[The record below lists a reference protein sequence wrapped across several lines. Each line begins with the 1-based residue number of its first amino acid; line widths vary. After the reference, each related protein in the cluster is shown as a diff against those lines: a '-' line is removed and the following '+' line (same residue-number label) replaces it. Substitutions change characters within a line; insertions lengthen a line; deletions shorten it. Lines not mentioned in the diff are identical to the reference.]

1 MRIEVPDRRAP
12 VTAVGNL
19 LGVQPGERLR
29 LEGEWVEDPKYGRQ
43 FKISSYETVQP
54 SSLQGIERYLASGL
68 IDGIGPV
75 MAARLV
81 EAFGTETLEVI
92 EHDPERLRRV
102 PGIGAKRSASISE
115 SFAAQRELKQVML
128 FLQSH
133 EVPTHLAIKI
143 YKRYGDTALGV
154 VKTDPYRLAREV
166 VGIGFATADSIAGRL
181 GMEPGAPE
189 RVRAG
194 VVHVLGEAAGAGH
207 VFLPEGELAEEA
219 CRLLQVD
226 RDAVAAAIEHLARAT
241 EVVVEGAAAE
251 PPERSERAVFLASL
265 HAAESGLAERLAE
278 LMARPAEPIEIDV
291 ERALAWF
298 EARERLQL
306 AGQQREAIRRAVD
319 AKVLVITGGPGTG
332 KTTLVRGIVEI
343 LKRKGRRIR
352 LAAPT
357 GRAAKRL
364 EQTTGMAGATIHRL
378 LEFDPLTGG
387 FTRRPDRPLEA
398 DLVIVDEASMIDTV
412 LGFHLVS
419 ALPPAAQLVLV
430 GDVDQLPSV
439 GPGSVLS
446 DMIRSEAV
454 QVVRL
459 SEIFRQARESRIV
472 ANAHRVNQG
481 EMPIWTGAASRAG
494 DEDCGDQDAAD
505 APSAPGSR
513 EDFFFIERRDPE
525 DVLRTLA
532 TLVTERIPESFGL
545 DPFEDIQVLTP
556 MNRGLL
562 GVENVNATL
571 RELLNP
577 PSGSLREV
585 GRGGTSFRIGDKVM
599 QIRNNYEL
607 EIFNGDV
614 GRVVGIDEDEEQL
627 RCRFD
632 DPADRHPL
640 RQPGRAGPRLR
651 LLDPQVPGQ
660 RVPGGGRADPHPAL
674 RHAGA
679 QSALHRVDPGQ
690 AAGGPGGRPEGP
702 GDRGAQPSDPPAP
715 YPPGRAAGPP
725 SRRGGSAQ
733 RTQGAAQKRT
743 RGVGPRGVMRSKQG
757 TGADRPTRC
766 RRARR
771 RPWIR
776 RLPAPAR
783 HPARHRRSA
792 VGGAGGAC

>member
-1 MRIEVPDRRAP
+1 MASRPPDGTSLPLSGRSSAPRPGGPGKPGEPADGQADRVEGTLERVVFANEDNAWSVVRLAVKGRRGP

-19 LGVQPGERLR
+19 LGVQPGEHLR
-29 LEGEWVEDPKYGRQ
+29 LQGEWVEDPKYGRQ

-54 SSLQGIERYLASGL
+54 TSLEGIERYLASGL
-68 IDGIGPV
+68 IEGIGPV
-75 MAARLV
+75 MAKRLV
-81 EAFGTETLEVI
+81 EAFGAETLEVI
-92 EHDPERLRRV
+92 EHDPDRLRRV
-102 PGIGAKRSASISE
+102 QGIGAKRSTSIAE

-207 VFLPEGELAEEA
+207 VFLPEEELAEQA
-219 CRLLQVD
+219 SRLLAVD
-226 RDAVAAAIEHLARAT
+226 REAVAAAVEALARA
-241 EVVVEGAAAE
+241 EDVVVEPLTEDDGAGAAPGPAAG
-251 PPERSERAVFLASL
+251 RAVSLASL
-265 HAAESGLAERLAE
+265 HAAEAGLAQRLADLVAHE
-278 LMARPAEPIEIDV
+278 AEPIEIDV
-291 ERALAWF
+291 ERALTWF
-298 EARERLQL
+298 EKRERLGL

-332 KTTLVRGIVEI
+332 KTTLIRGIVEI

-364 EQTTGMAGATIHRL
+364 EQATGMAGSTIHRL

-387 FTRRPDRPLEA
+387 FTRRPDRPLDA
-398 DLVIVDEASMIDTV
+398 DLVIIDEASMIDTV

-419 ALPPAAQLVLV
+419 ALAPRAQLVLV

-439 GPGSVLS
+439 GPGNVLADLIAS
-446 DMIRSEAV
+446 GAV

-459 SEIFRQARESRIV
+459 TEIFRQARESRIV

-481 EMPIWTGAASRAG
+481 QMPLWTNGAQREAAG
-494 DEDCGDQDAAD
+494 AESAD
-505 APSAPGSR
+505 GAGGT
-513 EDFFFIERRDPE
+513 EDFFFIERREPE
-525 DVLRTLA
+525 EVLRTIA

-577 PSGSLREV
+577 PRGKLQEV
-585 GRGGTSFRIGDKVM
+585 GRGGASFRVGDKIM

-607 EIFNGDV
+607 EVFNGDV
-614 GRVVGIDEDEEQL
+614 GRVVAIDEEEETL

-632 DPADRHPL
+632 DRVVEHPFSSLDELALAYACSIHKSQGSEYPAVVVPL
-640 RQPGRAGPRLR
+640 HTQHFVMLERNLLYTALTRAKQLVVLVGDPKALGIAVRNRRTRLR
-651 LLDPQVPGQ
+651 HTQLA
-660 RVPGGGRADPHPAL
+660 RRL
-674 RHAGA
+674 R
-679 QSALHRVDPGQ
+679 DMM
-690 AAGGPGGRPEGP
+690 AAGR
-702 GDRGAQPSDPPAP
+702 D
-715 YPPGRAAGPP
+715 
-725 SRRGGSAQ
+725 
-733 RTQGAAQKRT
+733 
-743 RGVGPRGVMRSKQG
+743 
-757 TGADRPTRC
+757 
-766 RRARR
+766 
-771 RPWIR
+771 
-776 RLPAPAR
+776 
-783 HPARHRRSA
+783 
-792 VGGAGGAC
+792 

>member
-1 MRIEVPDRRAP
+1 MASTPPHPPAPPARPESRDDTSLPFRNPRSPATGNARGATSDRPDRLEGTLRRVVFANEDNAWSVVRIEADGRRAP

-29 LEGEWVEDPKYGRQ
+29 LDGEWVEDPKYGRQ

-54 SSLQGIERYLASGL
+54 SSVDGIERYLASGL
-68 IDGIGPV
+68 IEGIGPV
-75 MAARLV
+75 MAKRLV

-92 EHDPERLRRV
+92 EHDPDRLRRV
-102 PGIGAKRSASISE
+102 PGIGAKRSTSIAE
-115 SFAAQRELKQVML
+115 SFAAQRELKQVMV
-128 FLQSH
+128 FLQGH

-181 GMEPGAPE
+181 GMEPNAPE

-207 VFLPEGELAEEA
+207 VFLPEDELTDETG
-219 CRLLQVD
+219 RLLQVD
-226 RDAVAAAIEHLARAT
+226 REAVAAAIEHLARAT
-241 EVVVEGAAAE
+241 EVVVEGTPRGGTA
-251 PPERSERAVFLASL
+251 RSVFLASL
-265 HAAESGLAERLAE
+265 HAAEEGLARRLAE
-278 LMARPAEPIEIDV
+278 LLARPAEPIDIDV
-291 ERALAWF
+291 ERALSWF
-298 EARERLQL
+298 EGREGLGL

-332 KTTLVRGIVEI
+332 KTTLIRGIVEI
-343 LKRKGRRIR
+343 LKRKERRIR

-364 EQTTGMAGATIHRL
+364 EQATGMGASTIHRL
-378 LEFDPLTGG
+378 LEFDPMTGG

-419 ALPPAAQLVLV
+419 ALPSKAQLVLV
-430 GDVDQLPSV
+430 GDIDQLPSV

-446 DMIRSEAV
+446 DLIDSAAA

-459 SEIFRQARESRIV
+459 TEIFRQAQESRIV
-472 ANAHRVNQG
+472 ANAHRVNRG
-481 EMPIWTGAASRAG
+481 EMPLWTDGGQS
-494 DEDCGDQDAAD
+494 E
-505 APSAPGSR
+505 PG
-513 EDFFFIERRDPE
+513 EDFFFIDRRAPE

-532 TLVTERIPESFGL
+532 TLVTERIPERFGL
-545 DPFEDIQVLTP
+545 DPAEDIQVLTP

-585 GRGGTSFRIGDKVM
+585 SRGTASFRIGDKVM
-599 QIRNNYEL
+599 QIRNNYEI
-607 EIFNGDV
+607 EVFNGDV
-614 GRVVGIDEDEEQL
+614 GRVLGFDEEEETL

-632 DPADRHPL
+632 ERVVEIPFANLDELVLAYACSIHKSQGSEYPAVVVPLHTQHFVMLERNLLYTALTRAKRLVVLVGDPKALGIAVRN
-640 RQPGRAGPRLR
+640 RRTRLR
-651 LLDPQVPGQ
+651 HTGLAERL
-660 RVPGGGRADPHPAL
+660 AAL
-674 RHAGA
+674 A
-679 QSALHRVDPGQ
+679 
-690 AAGGPGGRPEGP
+690 
-702 GDRGAQPSDPPAP
+702 
-715 YPPGRAAGPP
+715 
-725 SRRGGSAQ
+725 SR
-733 RTQGAAQKRT
+733 
-743 RGVGPRGVMRSKQG
+743 KQ
-757 TGADRPTRC
+757 TG
-766 RRARR
+766 
-771 RPWIR
+771 
-776 RLPAPAR
+776 
-783 HPARHRRSA
+783 
-792 VGGAGGAC
+792 